1 MKWIALLLSVLGALA
16 GVWAAVLWRGA
27 SKAWPDPHII
37 PDDVTAAN
45 LAWIGS
51 IGDGLAHAERLNASA
66 ALLTGASV
74 VLNGFAAVIATVGS
88 N

>member
-1 MKWIALLLSVLGALA
+1 MKWAALSLSLLGALA
-16 GVWAAVLWRGA
+16 GIWAAVLWRRA

-51 IGDGLAHAERLNASA
+51 IRDGLAHAERLNATA
-66 ALLTGASV
+66 ALWTGASV
-74 VLNGFAAVIATVGS
+74 VLNGFAAIIATLAS